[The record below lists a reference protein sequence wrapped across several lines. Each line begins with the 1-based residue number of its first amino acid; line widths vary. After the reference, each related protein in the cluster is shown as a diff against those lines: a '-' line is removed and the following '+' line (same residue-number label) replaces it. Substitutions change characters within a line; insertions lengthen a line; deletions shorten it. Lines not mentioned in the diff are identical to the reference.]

1 MNRLGER
8 IKKRREQLHL
18 QLNDLAKMVGISS
31 SALSQIENAKT
42 SPSLAT
48 IKTIA
53 ENLHSTV
60 GELIG
65 EHELLS
71 RNPYISY
78 DEKKFVKE
86 NESGASLYLLSY
98 HDSGKLMETYLVAF
112 KPNANT
118 DDLMTNHPGQ
128 EFMFVFNGEI
138 EIDYDNKTYRLK
150 MGDCFYLN
158 TGKSRKLINS
168 SQKIAELIWIV
179 SPPNM

>member
-8 IKKRREQLHL
+8 IKKKREQLHL

-53 ENLHSTV
+53 DNLHSTV

-71 RNPYISY
+71 RNPYIAY

-98 HDSGKLMETYLVAF
+98 HDSGKLMEAYLVAF
-112 KPNANT
+112 EPNAT
-118 DDLMTNHPGQ
+118 ADDLMTNHPGQ
-128 EFMFVFNGEI
+128 EFMFVFTGEI
-138 EIDYDNKTYRLK
+138 EIEYDNRTYKLK
-150 MGDCFYLN
+150 RGDSFYLN
-158 TGKSRKLINS
+158 TGKSHKFSNS
-168 SQKIAELIWIV
+168 SQNNSELLWIV